1 MFDLIS
7 VDFQETIIIF
17 FKNILNMEF
26 YFKMKSSKPKLLNE
40 LINKKN
46 ALLLLENGNTY
57 WGQGI
62 GAKGR
67 TIGELCFNT
76 SMTGYQEIITDPSYA
91 DQIITFTFPHIGNT
105 GTNINDNESN
115 SPVAKGIVLKSN
127 ITVPS
132 NFRSDLNLQEW
143 LIKKNIIGIQGIDTR
158 SITSLIR
165 ENGYINGMI
174 INEEINNK
182 GIKEALKL
190 IKSWEGLEGADL
202 ASKVTCKKEYL
213 WKHKSFYNKNY
224 FNIKKY
230 KYESDTKRNV
240 VVIDFGVKQNILRM
254 LADRNFNVIVVP
266 LTSTYEDIIKLKP
279 DGIFLSNGP
288 GDPKATN
295 KIVKDLLIKL
305 FETNIPI
312 YGICLGHQLI
322 ALALGA
328 KTEKMLNGH
337 RGANQPVK
345 STKNNKV
352 EITSQNH
359 GFVVKRS
366 SLSKT
371 IAETY
376 TSLFD
381 GVVEGIKVKN
391 KSIFSVQYHPEA
403 SPGPHDTY
411 GFFDSFYN
419 EVNKIKK
426 NNA

>member
-1 MFDLIS
+1 
-7 VDFQETIIIF
+7 
-17 FKNILNMEF
+17 
-26 YFKMKSSKPKLLNE
+26 MKSSKPKLLKE

-46 ALLLLENGNTY
+46 AVLILENGNIY
-57 WGQGI
+57 WGNGV
-62 GAKGR
+62 GKKGK

-76 SMTGYQEIITDPSYA
+76 SMTGYQEIISDPSYA

-105 GTNINDNESN
+105 GTNLNDNESDL
-115 SPVAKGIVLKSN
+115 PVAKGIILKAN
-127 ITVPS
+127 ITSAS
-132 NFRSDLNLQEW
+132 NFRSELNLQDW

-174 INEEINNK
+174 VNEDINDKEIK
-182 GIKEALKL
+182 QALKS
-190 IKSWEGLEGADL
+190 IKSWSGLKGADL
-202 ASKVTCKKEYL
+202 ASKVTCQKKYS
-213 WKHKSFYNKNY
+213 WNKKSFYNRDY
-224 FNIKKY
+224 FDVNSKIHK
-230 KYESDTKRNV
+230 TKTKSRV

-266 LTSTYEDIIKLKP
+266 LNTSYENIIKLKP

-288 GDPKATN
+288 GDPKATS
-295 KIVKDLLIKL
+295 KIINNLLIKL
-305 FETNIPI
+305 FKINIPI

-328 KTEKMLNGH
+328 ETEKMQNGH
-337 RGANQPVK
+337 RGANQPVRFN
-345 STKNNKV
+345 KNNKV

-359 GFVVKRS
+359 GFVVKRN

-371 IAETY
+371 TAETY

-391 KSIFSVQYHPEA
+391 KPIFSVQYHPEA

-411 GFFDSFYN
+411 SFFDSFYN

-426 NNA
+426 KNA

>member
-1 MFDLIS
+1 
-7 VDFQETIIIF
+7 
-17 FKNILNMEF
+17 
-26 YFKMKSSKPKLLNE
+26 MKLSKPKLLKE

-46 ALLLLENGNTY
+46 AILILENGDTY
-57 WGQGI
+57 WGYGI
-62 GAKGR
+62 GAKGE

-91 DQIITFTFPHIGNT
+91 QQIITFTFPHIGNT

-115 SPVAKGIVLKSN
+115 SPVAKGIILKAN
-127 ITVPS
+127 VTTAS
-132 NFRSDLNLQEW
+132 NFRSDLNLSDW
-143 LIKKNIIGIQGIDTR
+143 LKKKNIIGIQGIDTR

-174 INEEINNK
+174 INQVNNDLN
-182 GIKEALKL
+182 IKEAIKS
-190 IKSWEGLEGADL
+190 IKSWPGLEGADL
-202 ASKVTCKKEYL
+202 ASQVTCKKQYI
-213 WKHKSFYNKNY
+213 WKHKSYFNKNY
-224 FNIKKY
+224 FNTQNNKFKSYNKK
-230 KYESDTKRNV
+230 NV
-240 VVIDFGVKQNILRM
+240 IVIDFGVKQNILRM
-254 LADRNFNVIVVP
+254 LSDRNFNVTVVP
-266 LTSTYEDIIKLKP
+266 LTTSLENILKLKP

-288 GDPKATN
+288 GDPKATS
-295 KIVKDLLIKL
+295 IIIRDLLVKL

-328 KTEKMLNGH
+328 ETEKMRNGH

-345 STKNNKV
+345 HNKNNKV

-359 GFVVKRS
+359 GFVVKRNT
-366 SLSKT
+366 LSKN

-381 GVVEGIKVKN
+381 GVVEGIKVRN
-391 KSIFSVQYHPEA
+391 KPIFSVQYHPEA

-411 GFFDSFYN
+411 GFFDLFYN
-419 EVNKIKK
+419 AVNKIKK
-426 NNA
+426 KNA